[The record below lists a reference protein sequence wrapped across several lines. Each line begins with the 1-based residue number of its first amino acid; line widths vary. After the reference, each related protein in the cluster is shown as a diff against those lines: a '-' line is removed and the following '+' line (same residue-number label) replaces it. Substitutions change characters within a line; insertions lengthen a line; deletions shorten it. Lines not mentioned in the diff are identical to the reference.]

1 MDTTVLIWFL
11 VGAGAV
17 FAVLVVLWL
26 LRSAAADDERFR
38 RELGRSPGSSGSQE
52 KEGVFQIPWSSET
65 GIGDRGLRDA
75 YVLVS
80 DIEGLTASDIAP
92 IGEQCKQAGR
102 PMVLVTPGVDRSIFP
117 LLGEGDVMAIKASEL
132 PDQPVRGL
140 LEDVAVITGGMV
152 LRKELGFSP
161 SFPDLPPDISTR
173 GICIPGDAWDGLTLR
188 DLGRVQRL
196 LINRDGTE
204 FHGPGPPRHVALAY
218 TTQLLREEP
227 TPGRDERLRRLC
239 TAAGCLPDKAKAMA
253 THPTD
258 FSAEYRLGLASRY
271 FITVPNTLECRL
283 DDACVAIFGEPLDDL
298 ELLVR
303 LLDRTAAAGRPMLIV
318 APSVSDE
325 ALAIC
330 VVNKLRG
337 IVQCAVAIPR
347 TPSPETAG
355 LLADIARRT
364 GARVVA
370 GADSDRL
377 QDEGSLG
384 RATTVRATCDG
395 MALTS

>member
-17 FAVLVVLWL
+17 FAVSAVLWL
-26 LRSAAADDERFR
+26 E
-38 RELGRSPGSSGSQE
+38 
-52 KEGVFQIPWSSET
+52 
-65 GIGDRGLRDA
+65 
-75 YVLVS
+75 
-80 DIEGLTASDIAP
+80 
-92 IGEQCKQAGR
+92 
-102 PMVLVTPGVDRSIFP
+102 
-117 LLGEGDVMAIKASEL
+117 
-132 PDQPVRGL
+132 
-140 LEDVAVITGGMV
+140 
-152 LRKELGFSP
+152 
-161 SFPDLPPDISTR
+161 
-173 GICIPGDAWDGLTLR
+173 
-188 DLGRVQRL
+188 
-196 LINRDGTE
+196 
-204 FHGPGPPRHVALAY
+204 
-218 TTQLLREEP
+218 
-227 TPGRDERLRRLC
+227 
-239 TAAGCLPDKAKAMA
+239 CL
-253 THPTD
+253 
-258 FSAEYRLGLASRY
+258 
-271 FITVPNTLECRL
+271 L
-283 DDACVAIFGEPLDDL
+283 DDAWVAIFGEPLDDL

-303 LLDRTAAAGRPMLIV
+303 LLDRTSATGRPMLLV